1 MDASEEV
8 FQLVEVKRRIAEVE
22 SGRVELVPGDEVLVR
37 ARQLLAALSDED
49 EWVTEALRRDAEIEG
64 NASAAISLAEL
75 DSYTQSRRK
84 CVRAADDRE

>member
-22 SGRVELVPGDEVLVR
+22 SGRVELVSGDEVLVR
-37 ARQLLAALSDED
+37 ARLLLAALSDED
-49 EWVTEALRRDAEIEG
+49 EWVTEALRRDAEIES
-64 NASAAISLAEL
+64 NASAGLSLAEL
-75 DSYTQSRRK
+75 DSYTQSGRK